1 MQLTMLTFISF
12 LYLTSMIQY
21 MVIDHGHLSYD
32 TLSLGYKF
40 DAHKTFFTIY
50 NIHSRYLSSM
60 NYNPHPH
67 QSTCTNKA
75 DTTRRPINNNLLCAA
90 LSGLRTGA
98 IAEESPNREHK
109 TFIL

>member
-1 MQLTMLTFISF
+1 
-12 LYLTSMIQY
+12 

-60 NYNPHPH
+60 NYPHPH

-75 DTTRRPINNNLLCAA
+75 DTTRRPVNNNLLCAA

-98 IAEESPNREHK
+98 IAEEESPNREHK